1 MFTLP
6 SMQKINLIS
15 ESVTETGGVF
25 EDLGAVQD
33 LRSADLNTELYFT
46 DEDSIQYTGTGHERT
61 EVTSEIRKS

>member
-6 SMQKINLIS
+6 SMQKINLMS

-33 LRSADLNTELYFT
+33 LGSADLNTELYFT

>member
-1 MFTLP
+1 
-6 SMQKINLIS
+6 MQKINLMS

-33 LRSADLNTELYFT
+33 LGSADLNTELYFT

>member
-33 LRSADLNTELYFT
+33 LGSADLNTELYFT

>member
-1 MFTLP
+1 
-6 SMQKINLIS
+6 MQKINLIS

-33 LRSADLNTELYFT
+33 LGSADLNTELYFT

>member
-1 MFTLP
+1 
-6 SMQKINLIS
+6 MQKINLIS

-46 DEDSIQYTGTGHERT
+46 DEDSILYTGTGHERT

>member
-1 MFTLP
+1 
-6 SMQKINLIS
+6 MQKINLIS
-15 ESVTETGGVF
+15 ESVTETGVVF
-25 EDLGAVQD
+25 EDLWAVLD

>member
-25 EDLGAVQD
+25 EDLGAVLD